1 MGLFTNALVEA
12 LRPQNKVTLPI
23 GAPTYPMIDLKTGEK
38 KYAAGTDD
46 AYFSNAFRA
55 CLLAK
60 ARPLASLP
68 VDVYT
73 RDEGTRVKAK
83 SRVAKDL
90 SRILRER
97 WNPVLSSAEG
107 IRWLIMTKDTLGN
120 AFLRVQWEKGRPVA
134 LWPLRMEAK
143 PTVLPSGEVAFDYA
157 GDKFTPEGR
166 YLAYEIVW
174 VKSPVLDAD
183 GYKGVSLADLAARE
197 LGLSI
202 DLEEFYEKLVTN
214 GNHFPGWLET
224 DQTLGD
230 QGVAALE
237 KQLADKRGIVSAG
250 KLRIFDK
257 GLKYHTTPLTMA
269 DMSLVE
275 QERWILQQT
284 CRTLSVP
291 PQEVFD
297 LSNSTYSN
305 IEQGALNFANK
316 TLVPECKLLEQ
327 AFTGILRAVGNMD
340 DYIQFDMN
348 GLMRGDYKNRMDGYR
363 IGLYAKFLNPN
374 EVRAFED
381 LPPYEGGEM
390 FLQPVS
396 YSLVDPETGEIV
408 QMEQRVPP
416 TTTAPEP
423 GGSGEGTVQTT
434 GEPVGNP
441 EGANPLSP
449 IYSDM
454 EARVLAR
461 FREKGD
467 TQATRDFATRVL
479 EPYANACILAS
490 ELYDITEDI
499 DRISKEA
506 TNG

>member
-1 MGLFTNALVEA
+1 M
-12 LRPQNKVTLPI
+12 
-23 GAPTYPMIDLKTGEK
+23 
-38 KYAAGTDD
+38 AAG
-46 AYFSNAFRA
+46 
-55 CLLAK
+55 
-60 ARPLASLP
+60 
-68 VDVYT
+68 
-73 RDEGTRVKAK
+73 
-83 SRVAKDL
+83 
-90 SRILRER
+90 
-97 WNPVLSSAEG
+97 
-107 IRWLIMTKDTLGN
+107 
-120 AFLRVQWEKGRPVA
+120 
-134 LWPLRMEAK
+134 
-143 PTVLPSGEVAFDYA
+143 
-157 GDKFTPEGR
+157 
-166 YLAYEIVW
+166 
-174 VKSPVLDAD
+174 
-183 GYKGVSLADLAARE
+183 
-197 LGLSI
+197 
-202 DLEEFYEKLVTN
+202 
-214 GNHFPGWLET
+214 ET
-224 DQTLGD
+224 
-230 QGVAALE
+230 
-237 KQLADKRGIVSAG
+237 
-250 KLRIFDK
+250 RIFDNGMHVK
-257 GLKYHTTPLTMA
+257 QAGLTIA

-275 QERWILQQT
+275 QETWILQQT

-408 QMEQRVPP
+408 QAGHEAP
-416 TTTAPEP
+416 TATTAPEP
-423 GGSGEGTVQTT
+423 GGAGEGTVQTT

>member
-12 LRPQNKVTLPI
+12 LRPQNKAALPI

-120 AFLRVQWEKGRPVA
+120 ALLRVQWEKGRPVA
-134 LWPLRMEAK
+134 LWPLRMEAQ

-230 QGVAALE
+230 QGVAALK

-250 KLRIFDK
+250 ELRIFDK

-269 DMSLVE
+269 DMSLSSRSAGSCSRRAGRSPCRRRRSSTSRTPPTATSSRVLSTLPTR
-275 QERWILQQT
+275 RWYPSAS
-284 CRTLSVP
+284 CWSRRS
-291 PQEVFD
+291 
-297 LSNSTYSN
+297 
-305 IEQGALNFANK
+305 
-316 TLVPECKLLEQ
+316 
-327 AFTGILRAVGNMD
+327 
-340 DYIQFDMN
+340 
-348 GLMRGDYKNRMDGYR
+348 
-363 IGLYAKFLNPN
+363 
-374 EVRAFED
+374 RAF
-381 LPPYEGGEM
+381 
-390 FLQPVS
+390 S
-396 YSLVDPETGEIV
+396 
-408 QMEQRVPP
+408 
-416 TTTAPEP
+416 AP
-423 GGSGEGTVQTT
+423 S
-434 GEPVGNP
+434 
-441 EGANPLSP
+441 
-449 IYSDM
+449 
-454 EARVLAR
+454 
-461 FREKGD
+461 
-467 TQATRDFATRVL
+467 ATWT
-479 EPYANACILAS
+479 
-490 ELYDITEDI
+490 ITSSSI
-499 DRISKEA
+499 
-506 TNG
+506 